1 MNPDPLD
8 DLLASSSPR
17 TAVASPLE
25 MDAMIADAR
34 GEVPVRSRVPRVAL
48 GLGLSVLLVGGAGVA
63 VATDGFDW
71 APWAQDPVGAVS
83 FTMANGF
90 DCELRFSEYTAGSD
104 AAFLADVNRVLRDW
118 YRSTDVV
125 SEAQGLLPAERQQVA
140 AMEAAQADDPGADMS
155 ALTPEQR
162 VDEIEHRA
170 WVREWLAWD
179 LAVSDLETDA
189 LRDGGFAP
197 DDERFA
203 GSERNG
209 QIQCFDEDH
218 EPYVPGAGS

>member
-125 SEAQGLLPAERQQVA
+125 SEAQGLLPAQREQVV

-209 QIQCFDEDH
+209 QIQCFDEGH

>member
-17 TAVASPLE
+17 TAVASRLE
-25 MDAMIADAR
+25 LEAMIGAVR

-48 GLGLSVLLVGGAGVA
+48 GVGLAVLLVGGAGVA

-71 APWAQDPVGAVS
+71 APWVQDPVGAVS

-104 AAFLADVNRVLRDW
+104 AAFLSDVNRLLRDW
-118 YRSTDVV
+118 YGSTDVV
-125 SEAQGLLPAERQQVA
+125 SEAQALLPAQRDQVA
-140 AMEAAQADDPGADMS
+140 AMEAAQPDDPEADMS
-155 ALTPEQR
+155 SLTPEER
-162 VDEIEHRA
+162 ADEIENRGWA
-170 WVREWLAWD
+170 REWLAWS

-189 LRDGGFAP
+189 LRNGGFAA
-197 DDERFA
+197 DDERFV
-203 GSERNG
+203 GSERSG

-218 EPYVPGAGS
+218 ELYVPGAGS